1 MRIDADTVHRIR
13 RNTPGVSGVIHL
25 DNAGAAFPSTKTLD
39 AQIGHLRL
47 EAAIGG
53 YEAKAAAAEAL
64 AGVRTSAAR
73 LMNASPD
80 EIAIPTSDTAGWAKV
95 FWGFAFGGGFANRRR
110 VVIDRIFYNSHY
122 LSLLQAKKQ
131 FGIEIAVAP
140 SDESGRVDV
149 DRFAELL
156 DERVALVS
164 MTMAPTHSG
173 IVNPVA
179 QMGVHT
185 RAAGVPYFVDGCQA
199 LGQLVVDVEEIGCDA
214 LTGTGRKWLR
224 GPRGTGLLYV
234 RKSFQDRCDPPGID
248 GTSAVWES
256 ASSYS
261 LSVTGARFE
270 EFENSSA
277 GQIGLGV
284 AIDEALALGLDA
296 IGERVQYLAHRLRSE
311 LALRGRVTVQET
323 LPAPQG
329 RSSFELM
336 PGACSGIVTF
346 LVDGVAPADIV
357 TAAAKAG
364 INMNASSATWAR
376 LDLEARGVTDVARV
390 APHVYNTDE
399 ELDRLLAVIDAL

>member
-1 MRIDADTVHRIR
+1 MRIDADIVHRIR
-13 RNTPGVSGVIHL
+13 RATPGVSGVVHL
-25 DNAGAAFPSTKTLD
+25 NNAGAALPSTMTLD
-39 AQIGHLRL
+39 AQVAHLRL
-47 EAAIGG
+47 EASIGG
-53 YEAKAAAAEAL
+53 YEAKAAAAETL

-95 FWGFAFGGGFANRRR
+95 FWGFAFGGGFGTRRR

-179 QMGVHT
+179 QIGAHT
-185 RAAGVPYFVDGCQA
+185 KAAGVPYFVDGCQA
-199 LGQLVVDVEEIGCDA
+199 LGQLVVDVEAIGCDA

-224 GPRGTGLLYV
+224 GPRGTGLLFV
-234 RKSFQDRCDPPGID
+234 RGSFQDRCDPPGID

-261 LSVTGARFE
+261 LASTAARFE
-270 EFENSSA
+270 EFETSSA

-296 IGERVQYLAHRLRSE
+296 IGERVQDLANRLRSE
-311 LALRGRVTVQET
+311 LARRDRVTVQET
-323 LPAPQG
+323 LSAPQG
-329 RSSFELM
+329 QSSFGM
-336 PGACSGIVTF
+336 VPGGCSGIVTF

-357 TAAAKAG
+357 IAAAKAG
-364 INMNASSATWAR
+364 INMNASSAPSAR

-399 ELDRLLAVIDAL
+399 ELDRLLAVLDAL

>member
-1 MRIDADTVHRIR
+1 MRIDADTVSRLR
-13 RNTPGVSGVIHL
+13 RDTPGVSRVVHL
-25 DNAGAAFPSTKTLD
+25 NNAGAAFPSTQTLD
-39 AQIGHLRL
+39 AQIGYLRL
-47 EAAIGG
+47 EAAVGG
-53 YEAKAAAAEAL
+53 YEAKVAAAHAL

-80 EIAIPTSDTAGWAKV
+80 EIAIPTSDTAGWSKV
-95 FWGFAFGGGFANRRR
+95 FWGFAFGGGFTDRRR

-140 SDESGRVDV
+140 TDPYGRVDV
-149 DRFAELL
+149 DGLAALL
-156 DERVALVS
+156 DERVGLVS

-179 QMGVHT
+179 EVGAHT
-185 RAAGVPYFVDGCQA
+185 KAAGVPYFVDGCQA
-199 LGQLVVDVEEIGCDA
+199 LGQLVVDVEAIGCDA

-234 RKSFQDRCDPPGID
+234 RRSFQDRCDPPGID

-261 LSVTGARFE
+261 LATTAARFE
-270 EFENSSA
+270 EFETSSA

-311 LALRGRVTVQET
+311 LGRQERVTVQET
-323 LPAPQG
+323 
-329 RSSFELM
+329 

-346 LVDGVAPADIV
+346 LVDGVAPADV
-357 TAAAKAG
+357 VAAAATAG
-364 INMNASSATWAR
+364 INMNASSAPWAR
-376 LDLEARGVTDVARV
+376 LDLDARGVSDVARV
-390 APHVYNTDE
+390 APHVYNTDD
-399 ELDRLLAVIDAL
+399 ELDRLLTVVDAL

>member
-1 MRIDADTVHRIR
+1 MQ
-13 RNTPGVSGVIHL
+13 
-25 DNAGAAFPSTKTLD
+25 TLD

-47 EAAIGG
+47 EASIGG
-53 YEAKAAAAEAL
+53 YEAKAAAAQAL

-73 LMNASPD
+73 LVNASAD

-95 FWGFAFGGGFANRRR
+95 FWGFAFGGGFAERRR
-110 VVIDRIFYNSHY
+110 VIIDRTFYNSHY

-140 SDESGRVDV
+140 TDASGRVDV
-149 DRFAELL
+149 DGFAVML
-156 DERVALVS
+156 DERVGLVS

-179 QMGVHT
+179 SVGVHT
-185 RAAGVPYFVDGCQA
+185 KAAGMPYFVDGCQA
-199 LGQLVVDVEEIGCDA
+199 LGQLVVDVEAIGCDA

-234 RKSFQDRCDPPGID
+234 RRSFQDRCDPPGID

-261 LSVTGARFE
+261 LTTTAARFE
-270 EFENSSA
+270 EFETSSA
-277 GQIGLGV
+277 GQIGLGI

-296 IGERVQYLAHRLRSE
+296 IGERVQYLANRLRTE
-311 LALRGRVTVQET
+311 LGRRPRVSVQEASD
-323 LPAPQG
+323 P
-329 RSSFELM
+329 
-336 PGACSGIVTF
+336 CSGIVTF
-346 LVDGVAPADIV
+346 LIDGVAPVEVV

-364 INMNASSATWAR
+364 INMSNSSAPWAR
-376 LDLEARGVTDVARV
+376 LDLDARRVTDVARV